1 VLSLVGARTT
11 LIVEFKEL
19 DAPLVA
25 ATHALLHAHRAA
37 RTVVWFGLQGAI
49 NPLLRCVDPAI
60 PTINSLP
67 EMLRCFAAWHLGVA
81 PFLPLAWLNGNAS
94 VLGVP
99 ADRVDAARLRQ
110 NKTFGGWPDWAVRA
124 LAACVGGDPSAVLLC
139 PALLR
144 HLREARGVPAWFLGI
159 NAEPAL
165 RAVQR
170 AGASAALTD
179 RPRWL
184 AAMLRADQQAGT
196 GGGRAGAGA
205 PRFADDDDAV
215 AVARGGGAVAVA
227 ARHKDKKVS

>member
-1 VLSLVGARTT
+1 MLR
-11 LIVEFKEL
+11 
-19 DAPLVA
+19 
-25 ATHALLHAHRAA
+25 RAA
-37 RTVVWFGLQGAI
+37 GLQGSI
-49 NPLLRCVDPAI
+49 NPLLRRVDPTL
-60 PTINSLP
+60 PTINSVP

-110 NKTFGGWPDWAVRA
+110 NKTFAGWPDWAVRA
-124 LAACVGGDPSAVLLC
+124 LAACVGGDPSALFLC

-144 HLREARGVPAWFLGI
+144 HLREARGVPAWFLCI

-170 AGASAALTD
+170 AGAGAALTD

-184 AAMLRADQQAGT
+184 AATLRADAQQQAD
-196 GGGRAGAGA
+196 GGSGGVPV
-205 PRFADDDDAV
+205 PRFAEDDDDDAA
-215 AVARGGGAVAVA
+215 AVARGGGGAAAVA
-227 ARHKDKKVS
+227 ARRKDKDS